1 MRSTQIALLL
11 STAIL
16 SGLLALNLR
25 AQFRTQEKLDALAA
39 AMAEPPQPLAPPM
52 PAAMPAILAAEKA
65 PEPRECDGRPLP
77 QYIIEPPDVL
87 LIEAALK
94 DPKTG
99 VTDRLPKQPISG
111 SFVVRPDG
119 TVGLGVWGSAVVTG
133 LTLDRAT
140 AAIREQ
146 LLKSKSPEITAEN
159 LVVIVDVAAYN
170 SKCFYIITDDGNGGD
185 KVLRMP
191 LTGNETIV
199 DAIAKVDGLAEVA
212 SEIGSIAI
220 VDGQPE
226 FAGKKSIRLA
236 RKSAD
241 GTWQVLPVNWI
252 AITQRGVATT
262 NYQILNADRL
272 YVTKA
277 GK

>member
-1 MRSTQIALLL
+1 MRSTQVAMLL
-11 STAIL
+11 SAAIL

-52 PAAMPAILAAEKA
+52 PASMPGIAI
-65 PEPRECDGRPLP
+65 PTPSVTPRELSHVAFPP
-77 QYIIEPPDVL
+77 YIIEAPDVL
-87 LIEAALK
+87 LIEAVLK

-99 VTDRLPKQPISG
+99 TTDRLPKQPISG
-111 SFVVRPDG
+111 PFVVRPDG
-119 TVGLGVWGSAVVTG
+119 TVGLGVWGSVNVSG
-133 LTLDRAT
+133 LTLDRAKT
-140 AAIREQ
+140 AIREQ
-146 LLKSKSPEITAEN
+146 LLKSDSPEITAEN
-159 LVVIVDVAAYN
+159 LVVIADVQACN
-170 SKCFYIITDDGNGGD
+170 SKCFYIITDDGNGGQN
-185 KVLRMP
+185 VLRMP

-199 DAIAKVDGLAEVA
+199 DVIGKVDGLAEVA

-226 FAGKKSIRLA
+226 FAGKKSIRLV

-252 AITQRGVATT
+252 AITQRGVTTT

-277 GK
+277 EK